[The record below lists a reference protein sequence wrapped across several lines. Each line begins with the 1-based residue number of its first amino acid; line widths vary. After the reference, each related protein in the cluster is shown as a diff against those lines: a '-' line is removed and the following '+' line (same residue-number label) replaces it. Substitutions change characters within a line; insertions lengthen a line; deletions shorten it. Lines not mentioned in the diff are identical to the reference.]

1 MKNLPKRSP
10 AAPIANG
17 ANRPFTYFNPS
28 SRGLFSKFPRMSNHR
43 VHGLSLRTINNKV
56 RKKVI
61 RDPARVEL
69 ALSLNGAVIAVHI
82 YRKDKGQLTY

>member
-1 MKNLPKRSP
+1 
-10 AAPIANG
+10 
-17 ANRPFTYFNPS
+17 
-28 SRGLFSKFPRMSNHR
+28 MSNHR

-82 YRKDKGQLTY
+82 YRKDKGQLTYELT